1 MTATTDATQT
11 AQTAENAQ
19 TKTVANR
26 LRTMAAATLLALTS
40 ILGLTFVGATA
51 AHADTITRSIR
62 VCAPVSSANSYHAQ
76 VLAFWWNGSSYVQAS
91 SASLR
96 SGCGTVYLTHNGYYY
111 LETFSYAQ
119 LPCQIYRW
127 YAFTGA
133 FIKQNLPT
141 NSYWNMGLPYRDS
154 IPTC

>member
-1 MTATTDATQT
+1 MTATEIQTQQHGT
-11 AQTAENAQ
+11 ETESDS
-19 TKTVANR
+19 KSVVNR
-26 LRTMAAATLLALTS
+26 LRTMAAATLLALAS
-40 ILGLTFVGATA
+40 ILGLTFAGATA

-62 VCAPVSSANSYHAQ
+62 VCAPVNSANSYHAQ
-76 VLAFWWNGSSYVQAS
+76 VLAFWYNGTSYVQVS

-96 SGCGTVYLTHNGYYY
+96 TGCGTVYLQHNGYYY

-127 YAFTGA
+127 YSFTGA

-141 NSYWNMGLPYRDS
+141 NSYWNMSLPYRDS